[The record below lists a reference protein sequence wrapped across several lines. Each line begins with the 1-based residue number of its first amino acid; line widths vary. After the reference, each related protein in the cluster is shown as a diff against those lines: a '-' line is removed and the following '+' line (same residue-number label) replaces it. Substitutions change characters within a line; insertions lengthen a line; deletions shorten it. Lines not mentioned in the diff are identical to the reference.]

1 MVMLSMACLLVV
13 RLRGT
18 VNVPH
23 WAETTLRL
31 LNLHKRFSA
40 TLVADTPSIKGM
52 LKEVQ
57 HYVAWSPVDAELIK
71 ELLEKRGKVSR
82 KKRLTLEDVKKLGFE
97 DFASLAASLA
107 EGKVSLNRL
116 KMIKPF
122 FALHPPR
129 GGFPASS
136 RRLYKDGLLG
146 ENPELPKLVLK
157 ML

>member
-1 MVMLSMACLLVV
+1 MACLLVI

-31 LNLHKRFSA
+31 LNLHKRFTA
-40 TLVADTPSIKGM
+40 TLVSDTPSIKGM
-52 LKEVQ
+52 LRKVKD
-57 HYVAWSPVDAELIK
+57 YVAWSPVDAELIK

-82 KKRLTLEDVKKLGFE
+82 RKRLTIEEVKKLGFE

-107 EGKVSLNRL
+107 DGKVSLNKL
-116 KMIKPF
+116 KLIKPF
-122 FALHPPR
+122 FSLQPPR
-129 GGFPASS
+129 GGFPSSS
-136 RRLYKDGLLG
+136 RRLYKDGVLG

>member
-1 MVMLSMACLLVV
+1 MLMVCLLVV

-40 TLVADTPSIKGM
+40 TLVADTLSIKGM
-52 LKEVQ
+52 LKKVKD
-57 HYVAWSPVDAELIK
+57 YVAWSPVNAEVIK

-82 KKRLTLEDVKKLGFE
+82 RKRLTLEDIKKLGFE
-97 DFASLAASLA
+97 DFASLATALA
-107 EGKVSLNRL
+107 EGKVTLNQL
-116 KMIKPF
+116 GLIKPF
-122 FALHPPR
+122 FSLHPPR
-129 GGFPASS
+129 GGFPSS
-136 RRLYKDGLLG
+136 SKKPFTQKGVLG

>member
-1 MVMLSMACLLVV
+1 MACLLVV

-18 VNVPH
+18 INLPH

-40 TLVADTPSIKGM
+40 TLVTDSPSVRGM
-52 LKEVQ
+52 LKKVKD
-57 HYVAWSPVDAELIK
+57 YVAWSTVDAGLIK

-82 KKRLTLEDVKKLGFE
+82 MKRLTLKEVKKLGFE

-107 EGKVSLNRL
+107 EGKTSLNRL
-116 KMIKPF
+116 EPIKPF

-136 RRLYKDGLLG
+136 RRLYKEGVLG
-146 ENPELPKLVLK
+146 ESPELPKLVLS

>member
-1 MVMLSMACLLVV
+1 MACLLVV

-40 TLVADTPSIKGM
+40 TLVPDTPSIKGM
-52 LKEVQ
+52 LRKVKD
-57 HYVAWSPVDAELIK
+57 YVAWAPVGADVIK
-71 ELLEKRGKVSR
+71 ELLERRGKVSR
-82 KKRLTLEDVKKLGFE
+82 RKRLTLEDVKKLGFE

-107 EGKVSLNRL
+107 EGKVSLNKL
-116 KMIKPF
+116 ELIKPF
-122 FALHPPR
+122 FNLHPPR

-136 RRLYKDGLLG
+136 KKPYTQKGVLG
-146 ENPELPKLVLK
+146 ENQELPKLVLK